1 MEYKSMIIWNPWHG
15 CKKYSSGCLNCY
27 VYRRDQSIG
36 KDSSIISK
44 TNSFDLPL
52 KRNRSGEYKIT
63 ASDNPVYIC
72 MTSDFFIE
80 YADQWRKEIWNIIRI
95 RTNLSS
101 LIQAQD
107 TEANDNRDQ
116 QQEQCQSCSKAAEI
130 VSFLFIHHLL
140 NQNWKQINSWA
151 TLLKEKQKMAA
162 NSVKQIVQ
170 RMAAQRNSP

>member
-1 MEYKSMIIWNPWHG
+1 MIIWNPWHG

-80 YADQWRKEIWNIIRI
+80 YADQWRKESIPSILQRNI
-95 RTNLSS
+95 
-101 LIQAQD
+101 
-107 TEANDNRDQ
+107 
-116 QQEQCQSCSKAAEI
+116 
-130 VSFLFIHHLL
+130 
-140 NQNWKQINSWA
+140 
-151 TLLKEKQKMAA
+151 EKQNSRGSSKV
-162 NSVKQIVQ
+162 SVK
-170 RMAAQRNSP
+170 

>member
-80 YADQWRKEIWNIIRI
+80 YADQWRKESIPSILQRNIEKQNSRGSSKSHGSYSNALYRLVQTNSDLPAIIRQRI
-95 RTNLSS
+95 RPWQQAVQL
-101 LIQAQD
+101 LIC
-107 TEANDNRDQ
+107 R
-116 QQEQCQSCSKAAEI
+116 
-130 VSFLFIHHLL
+130 FISELRQL
-140 NQNWKQINSWA
+140 CKKI
-151 TLLKEKQKMAA
+151 
-162 NSVKQIVQ
+162 
-170 RMAAQRNSP
+170 